1 MKIAEVGTQKS
12 WIDGP
17 TAAVLFD
24 RIKITCGSTVVC
36 DIQNQSLLAQMMSG
50 IHHSN
55 ANESLALR
63 TLRGHGTLAQRQ
75 AWGLSDTQEYIFSA
89 SPLGTL
95 LTARVYCP

>member
-24 RIKITCGSTVVC
+24 RVKIICGSTVLV
-36 DIQNQSLLAQMMSG
+36 DIQNHSLLATLLEN

-55 ANESLALR
+55 ATESLQLR
-63 TLRGHGTLAQRQ
+63 TQRGHGTVEQRMT
-75 AWGLSDTQEYIFSA
+75 WGQSDTQEYIINA
-89 SPLGTL
+89 SPISTL
-95 LTARVYCP
+95 LHSN